1 MKVVNNIFAGSGDVQ
16 AGPGDTSHN
25 LQAND
30 PGFVSR
36 GAFDFH
42 LKPTSAA
49 IDAGTDPGTANGVRL
64 APDAQY
70 VHPLAEQPRAVRGPI
85 DLGAFESSQPATRE

>member
-1 MKVVNNIFAGSGDVQ
+1 MKVVNNIFAGPGDVQ

-25 LQAND
+25 LQSND
-30 PGFVSR
+30 PGFVSQ
-36 GAFDFH
+36 ATYDFH
-42 LKPTSAA
+42 LKPTSPA
-49 IDAGTDPGTANGVRL
+49 IDAGTDPGTAHGVRL
-64 APDAQY
+64 VPDAQY